1 MPIAIMAAIVPLD
14 LKKFVI
20 MIFVLGFMIWL
31 FSFDSVAKVVLLCSV
46 CKFRQRCC
54 PLFAIFVKD
63 SGNVT
68 VIWPCSQKLVPLQ
81 KINRCRYK
89 NLNYEQKNPRHF
101 HFDEN
106 ADRYT

>member
-1 MPIAIMAAIVPLD
+1 
-14 LKKFVI
+14 

-31 FSFDSVAKVVLLCSV
+31 FSFDFVAKVVLLCSV

-54 PLFAIFVKD
+54 PLSAIFVKD
-63 SGNVT
+63 SGNVA